1 MKYWLRSALTLFSL
15 ALPLAAHA
23 DCPPE
28 SSISRYV
35 QSTGEALE
43 LLEGAV
49 PESQY
54 AELNDRYSAM
64 VILKWDRLGLDSLV
78 EQSNELDRI
87 ATCLRTPSCGA
98 EKEDPIDAQITSILQ
113 QTDIDHFGLSVML
126 TNTPSEA
133 MLEWAEVTLSCRE
146 PAPSPAPVE
155 QAPIEPDRST
165 PAETEPAT
173 EPETP
178 SPAAETR
185 VAVAAEPAANAPT
198 PQPSAQ
204 STSLFATAVTY
215 IESGQSDKAISPL
228 KQACDADVAAGS
240 QSDACETLLDVYKSN
255 GGLSGDSQRYLAFA
269 DELCTKG
276 YANGCLTL
284 ARHYRYAGQS
294 DGLDKFATYTARSC
308 ELGDA
313 EACAIQ
319 SNAYLANAA
328 ASDADLRQA
337 RTLRQKS
344 CDLGRNAS
352 CLEVA
357 DMYLSGVGGAPD
369 QAQAIKAA
377 STACPST
384 YRGDADVCVSAA
396 DFVLIH
402 MAPSQE
408 RADKIRAFTER
419 ACNNDHAFGCS
430 LYATDLERGLRGAA
444 DPERASLTRLKA
456 CELGDKES
464 CRTRS

>member
-1 MKYWLRSALTLFSL
+1 
-15 ALPLAAHA
+15 
-23 DCPPE
+23 
-28 SSISRYV
+28 
-35 QSTGEALE
+35 
-43 LLEGAV
+43 
-49 PESQY
+49 
-54 AELNDRYSAM
+54 
-64 VILKWDRLGLDSLV
+64 
-78 EQSNELDRI
+78 
-87 ATCLRTPSCGA
+87 
-98 EKEDPIDAQITSILQ
+98 
-113 QTDIDHFGLSVML
+113 
-126 TNTPSEA
+126 

-146 PAPSPAPVE
+146 PAPPPVPAQQVSDAPNKS
-155 QAPIEPDRST
+155 APIEAAPESE
-165 PAETEPAT
+165 PETEPQPPT
-173 EPETP
+173 
-178 SPAAETR
+178 AETR
-185 VAVAAEPAANAPT
+185 VAVASEPLAQAPT

-204 STSLFATAVTY
+204 SKSLFATAVTY
-215 IESGQSDKAISPL
+215 IESGQSEKAISPL

-255 GGLSGDSQRYLAFA
+255 GGLSGDSQRYLGFA

-357 DMYLSGVGGAPD
+357 DMYLSGVGGVPD
-369 QAQAIKAA
+369 QTQAIIAA
-377 STACPST
+377 SAACPST
-384 YRGDADVCVSAA
+384 YRGNADVCVSAA